1 MVSGALQVS
10 LSCCTLLQLPQS
22 YAECRIRT
30 VVNENEWTDKDAK
43 YSMRN
48 NMNSQTMWTDFRY
61 DRIIHQ
67 KKLALATNAVRVCG
81 GA

>member
-1 MVSGALQVS
+1 
-10 LSCCTLLQLPQS
+10 
-22 YAECRIRT
+22 
-30 VVNENEWTDKDAK
+30 
-43 YSMRN
+43 
-48 NMNSQTMWTDFRY
+48 MNSQTMWTDFRY